1 MRELGWGVNRNT
13 EIYPLKQIPKKGT
26 EESVMSNYGN
36 NIKILMHKHCV
47 GKCAFHKG
55 MV

>member
-1 MRELGWGVNRNT
+1 MKLFVLQT
-13 EIYPLKQIPKKGT
+13 YDAISLKQIPKKGP